1 MSLLTTGVE
10 VEVDAGFV
18 VVDMVLLDEKLNRG
32 VELLRVELDK
42 DIEVDVTADLL
53 ILSVEDVL
61 DRLLVLVED
70 FAVLEAH
77 AFVLGVYSGPSGG
90 YGLVDAVSEVVAFVV
105 VFELLLDFLEEL
117 LVDVT
122 ELLLELELDN
132 LLEDLDAETLAVLLV
147 EMLESLLDDLSV
159 ELAEVLLDT

>member
-1 MSLLTTGVE
+1 ME
-10 VEVDAGFV
+10 VEVDEGVV

-42 DIEVDVTADLL
+42 DIDVGVTADLL
-53 ILSVEDVL
+53 VLSVEDVL
-61 DRLLVLVED
+61 DRVLVLVED

-90 YGLVDAVSEVVAFVV
+90 YGLIDAVSDVVVFV
-105 VFELLLDFLEEL
+105 VFELLLVVPEEL
-117 LVDVT
+117 LADVM
-122 ELLLELELDN
+122 EALLELVLDSS
-132 LLEDLDAETLAVLLV
+132 LEDFDMETLAVLLV

-159 ELAEVLLDT
+159 ELAEVLLDA

>member
-1 MSLLTTGVE
+1 ME
-10 VEVDAGFV
+10 VEVDEGVV

-42 DIEVDVTADLL
+42 DIDVGVTADLL
-53 ILSVEDVL
+53 VLSVEDVP
-61 DRLLVLVED
+61 DRVLVLVED

-90 YGLVDAVSEVVAFVV
+90 YGLIDAVSDVVVFV
-105 VFELLLDFLEEL
+105 VFELLLVVLEEL
-117 LVDVT
+117 LADVM
-122 ELLLELELDN
+122 EALLELVLDSS
-132 LLEDLDAETLAVLLV
+132 LEDFDMETLAVLLV

-159 ELAEVLLDT
+159 ELAEVLLDA